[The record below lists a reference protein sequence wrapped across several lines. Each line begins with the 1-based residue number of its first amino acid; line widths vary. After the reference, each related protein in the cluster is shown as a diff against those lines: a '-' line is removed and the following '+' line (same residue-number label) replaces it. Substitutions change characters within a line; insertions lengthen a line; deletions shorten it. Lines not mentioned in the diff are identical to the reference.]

1 MAMDIITN
9 PKDFQ
14 ERCLSLRGRGLTT
27 ALVPTMGYF
36 HQGHLSL
43 MDYARENAD
52 RVMVSLFVNPSQF
65 GPGEDLDKYP
75 HDLKRD
81 TKLAEQHGVDILFAP
96 KAGTM
101 YEEDHATWVEVPEL
115 AKHLCGKS
123 RPVHFRGVATIVT
136 KLLMLSMPSLAVF
149 GEKDWQQLAIIKRMV
164 RDLNIPV
171 RIEGRPIFRE
181 DDGLAMSSRNVYL
194 TGEERAQ
201 APAIRKGLLKI
212 RDLAAAGEK
221 NAKTLIQTLEKIY
234 SETLPLGRTDYIS
247 VVDSESIQP
256 VDEING
262 KTLIAVA
269 VFMGK
274 ARLID
279 NCLLEV

>member
-1 MAMDIITN
+1 MDVTTN

-14 ERCLSLRGRGLTT
+14 KQCLSLRGQGLTT

-52 RVMVSLFVNPSQF
+52 KVMVSLFVNPSQF

-75 HDLKRD
+75 HDFERD
-81 TKLAEQHGVDILFAP
+81 AGLAQKHGVDILFAP
-96 KAGTM
+96 QADSM
-101 YEEDHATWVEVPEL
+101 YEKDHETWVEVPRL
-115 AKHLCGKS
+115 AEHLCGKS

-136 KLLMLSMPSLAVF
+136 KLLMLALPTMAVF
-149 GEKDWQQLAIIKRMV
+149 GKKDWQQLAIIKRMV

-194 TGEERAQ
+194 TEEERAQ

-212 RDLAAAGEK
+212 RDMAAAGEK
-221 NAKTLIQTLEKIY
+221 NAKALMQSLEKIY
-234 SETLPLGRTDYIS
+234 AETLPLGRTDYIN

-256 VDEING
+256 VDEITG
-262 KTLIAVA
+262 KALIAVA

-279 NCLLEV
+279 NCLIEV